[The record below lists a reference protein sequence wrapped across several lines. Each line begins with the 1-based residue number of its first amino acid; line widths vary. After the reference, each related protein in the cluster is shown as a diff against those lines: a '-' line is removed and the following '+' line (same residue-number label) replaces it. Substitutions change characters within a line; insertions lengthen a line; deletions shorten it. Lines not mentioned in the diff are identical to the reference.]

1 MTRPDGQ
8 TGRPTSTISVC
19 VKRPISI
26 SVRSDIP
33 ARQVAEKFPALCQA
47 GSPDDVREIYGAAL
61 KGIPLIPVSRVPAA
75 LPVRMENQ
83 YFALDIESP
92 AAHEMLEQGY
102 VCSMCLSYLVLWNL
116 NCLRY
121 CAHETGYRYRPAND
135 GDRSPSPCLRKAP
148 SRLMALRFTTH
159 ALNKLK
165 VCGSAGACRL

>member
-8 TGRPTSTISVC
+8 TRKANLHDI
-19 VKRPISI
+19 RLREEADLYL

-135 GDRSPSPCLRKAP
+135 GDTAHRH
-148 SRLMALRFTTH
+148 H
-159 ALNKLK
+159 A
-165 VCGSAGACRL
+165 